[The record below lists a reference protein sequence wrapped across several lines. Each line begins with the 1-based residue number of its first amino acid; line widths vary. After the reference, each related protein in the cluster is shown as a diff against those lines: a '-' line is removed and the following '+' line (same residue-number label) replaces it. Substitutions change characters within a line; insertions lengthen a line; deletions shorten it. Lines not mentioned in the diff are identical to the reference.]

1 MSAEFLQNLLRGIF
15 AEPRVHAAFL
25 SGDLLEPSSHELDEM
40 ELHLAVERSF
50 RREIGEWLPKVG
62 ELVYSGADSH
72 GWTAVTPDGVE
83 WRFHFH
89 TPDEPV
95 PTEGTQRLFDR
106 RPAPHTPA
114 PPERSELDL
123 AALAGRF
130 WCGLYRAARA
140 LERNHTLIAHRWLQ
154 SCGGELIQLYRLALA
169 PGTPGDGWEGADAI
183 PGLSAALEPVRD
195 ALVAPLE
202 GRAQR
207 RSAYRLATAY
217 EGLMLPLCERLGIVY
232 PMEMRNLV
240 FQRLDL
246 GRARDGA
253 AQGALSSCEGQ
264 VPPGAISSGGPEP
277 ASLPKTVASGRLRV
291 VKGRI
296 RRRED

>member
-1 MSAEFLQNLLRGIF
+1 MSAEFLQQLLRGLF
-15 AEPRVHAAFL
+15 TEPRVHAAYL
-25 SGDLLEPSSHELDEM
+25 SGDLLEPSSQELNQM
-40 ELHLAVERSF
+40 EIHLAVERSF
-50 RREIGEWLPKVG
+50 RRQIGEWLPKVG
-62 ELVYSGADSH
+62 EVAYSGVDSH

-83 WRFHFH
+83 WRFCFY
-89 TPDEPV
+89 TPDDLIR
-95 PTEGTQRLFDR
+95 TEGSQRLFDR
-106 RPAPHTPA
+106 RPAPSTLA
-114 PPERSELDL
+114 VPEHPELDL

-130 WCGLYRAARA
+130 WRDLYRAARA
-140 LERNHTLIAHRWLQ
+140 LELNQTLTAHHWLQ

-183 PGLSAALEPVRD
+183 PGLSAALDPVRD

-207 RSAYRLATAY
+207 RSAHRLASAY
-217 EGLMLPLCERLGIVY
+217 EGLMLPLCERLGVEY
-232 PMEMRNLV
+232 PMEMRNLA

-246 GRARDGA
+246 GREREGGA
-253 AQGALSSCEGQ
+253 ISSGSGQ
-264 VPPGAISSGGPEP
+264 VSPGAISSGGSEP

-296 RRRED
+296 RRKDD